1 MHPRTLL
8 IVPYGIE
15 TCTADF
21 GYLGARL
28 LIVPY
33 GIETC
38 RRSNTFNSINL
49 LIVPYGI
56 ETRNFLLRRF
66 HLCIF

>member
-1 MHPRTLL
+1 MELKHIQENFKPLL
-8 IVPYGIE
+8 
-15 TCTADF
+15 
-21 GYLGARL
+21 ARL

-38 RRSNTFNSINL
+38 TFGHSRGSTFL

-56 ETRNFLLRRF
+56 ETKQKSCVPPER
-66 HLCIF
+66 